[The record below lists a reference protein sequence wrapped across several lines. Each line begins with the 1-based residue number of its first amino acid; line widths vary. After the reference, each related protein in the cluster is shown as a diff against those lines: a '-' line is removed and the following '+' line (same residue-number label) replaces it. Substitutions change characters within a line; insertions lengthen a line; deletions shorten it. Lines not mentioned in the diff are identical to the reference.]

1 MLNNGADRRNMQNL
15 SKSPYLEQNI
25 DDRVKVPQDNSH
37 KKLKNSEDRHI
48 EEKMFPAGIIA
59 NLEKDIRKPPLG
71 FYIGTFWFKS
81 RSVDRRMNDILK
93 LVNIS
98 FCSDK
103 IYFI

>member
-1 MLNNGADRRNMQNL
+1 MEILNNGADRRNMQNL

-37 KKLKNSEDRHI
+37 KKLKDSEDRHI

-71 FYIGTFWFKS
+71 FYIGTFWFF
-81 RSVDRRMNDILK
+81 
-93 LVNIS
+93 IS
-98 FCSDK
+98 
-103 IYFI
+103 